1 MKMINILVTGGQGY
15 IGNKIVEK
23 LEWWNSNIHLIDN
36 EQQYF
41 NIYVIDPLI
50 FGNNTYTCG
59 DHTTIIKNDIRFVHH
74 SIFKDKEIVIDLQSL
89 CNDPSGEMFPY
100 ETYDINYLGRIR
112 TQILSK
118 LYDARLYLF
127 QGSCSVYGSNNK
139 LVSEND
145 SINPLTTYQKCS
157 QEQEKSITNMQDD
170 KFKVIS
176 FRQQTIF
183 GYSKRMR
190 LDLSV
195 NKMQWDAITTNNITI
210 NGTGQQSR
218 PFLHVEDLQEIY
230 LQQILDYITGKNA
243 FFSNQNKNTYYN
255 IINAGNSNQNYS
267 ILELQY
273 LISSKIKQKILFN
286 QINQDFRNYKVDFT
300 KLNQIFNT
308 INFKFTKNRDISYQI
323 DEITTNSEFIT
334 KILPTTISI
343 NQYKNWFDI

>member
-1 MKMINILVTGGQGY
+1 MRIINILVTGGQGY
-15 IGNKIVEK
+15 IGNKIIEK
-23 LEWWNSNIHLIDN
+23 LEWWNSNIHLINN
-36 EQQYF
+36 EEQYF
-41 NIYVIDPLI
+41 NIYIVDPLI
-50 FGNNTYTCG
+50 FGSNTYTHG
-59 DHTTIIKNDIRFVHH
+59 NHTTIYKEDIRFVHH

-89 CNDPSGEMFPY
+89 CNDPSGEIFPY
-100 ETYDINYLGRIR
+100 ETNDINYLGRIR
-112 TQILSK
+112 TQVLSK
-118 LYDARLYLF
+118 LYDTHLYLF
-127 QGSCSVYGSNNK
+127 QGSCSVYGSNNN

-145 SINPLTTYQKCS
+145 IINPLTTYQKCS
-157 QEQEKSITNMQDD
+157 QQQENTITNMQDD
-170 KFKVIS
+170 KFKVLS

-230 LQQILDYITGKNA
+230 LQQILDYITNKNV
-243 FFSNQNKNTYYN
+243 FFINQNKNTNYN

-273 LISSKIKQKILFN
+273 LISSKTNQNISFN
-286 QINQDFRNYKVDFT
+286 QMNQDFRNYKVNFT

-308 INFKFTKNRDISYQI
+308 INFKFTKKRDISYQI
-323 DEITTNSEFIT
+323 DEIISNTEFIS

-343 NQYKNWFDI
+343 NQYKKWFGI